1 MKHHRNN
8 SKLNKKIIAMLSVFI
23 MLAMVVIGSSV
34 SGTVAWLVSQS
45 ESTVSTFTLGDI
57 NITLAESDLGSQP
70 IKIIPGIDIK
80 KDPKVTVMANS
91 EACWLFVKVE
101 ESNWPDF
108 KEADGMTRKVSYSV
122 AVDNNGWKA
131 LEKNPGVYFREV
143 SAEDAQKGIDYTVLA
158 GNDSC
163 PSGVI
168 KVSQELTKAEIN
180 SIISSRKQPS
190 LTFTAYA
197 VQRTGIDTADAAWAT
212 VNNP

>member
-23 MLAMVVIGSSV
+23 MLALVVIGSSV
-34 SGTVAWLVSQS
+34 SGTVAWLVSKP

-57 NITLAESDLGSQP
+57 NITLKESDFGSQP

-101 ESNWPDF
+101 EGNWPEF
-108 KEADGMTRKVSYSV
+108 KEANGTRKVSYSV
-122 AVDNNGWKA
+122 NNGWNV
-131 LEKNPGVYFREV
+131 LTSNPDVYFREV

-158 GNDSC
+158 GSDSC

-168 KVSQELTKAEIN
+168 KVSQELTKEEIN
-180 SIISSRKQPS
+180 SIRSSEKQPS

-197 VQRTGIDTADAAWAT
+197 VQRAGIDTAAAAWAT
-212 VNNP
+212 VNS

>member
-23 MLAMVVIGSSV
+23 MLALVVIGSSV
-34 SGTVAWLVSQS
+34 SGTVAWLVSKS

-57 NITLAESDLGSQP
+57 NITLAESDFGSQL
-70 IKIIPGIDIK
+70 KIIPGVDIK
-80 KDPKVTVMANS
+80 RDPKVTVMANS

-101 ESNWPDF
+101 ERNWPDF
-108 KEADGMTRKVSYSV
+108 EEENGTRKVSYSV
-122 AVDNNGWKA
+122 NNGWNV
-131 LEKNPGVYFREV
+131 LTNNPGVYFREV

-158 GNDSC
+158 GNESC

-168 KVSQELTKAEIN
+168 KVSQELTKEEIN
-180 SIISSRKQPS
+180 SIRSSEKQPS

-197 VQRTGIDTADAAWAT
+197 VQRAGIDTAAAAWAT
-212 VNNP
+212 VNP

>member
-23 MLAMVVIGSSV
+23 MLALVVIGRSV

-57 NITLAESDLGSQP
+57 NITLAESDFGSQP

-101 ESNWPDF
+101 ESNWPDC
-108 KEADGMTRKVSYSV
+108 KEANGTRKVSYSV
-122 AVDNNGWKA
+122 NNGWSA
-131 LEKNPGVYFREV
+131 LEGTSGVYFREV
-143 SAEDAQKGIDYTVLA
+143 SAEDAQKGMDYIVLA
-158 GNDSC
+158 GSENC

-168 KVSQELTKAEIN
+168 KVSQELTKEEIN
-180 SIISSRKQPS
+180 SISSYGNQPS

-197 VQRTGIDTADAAWAT
+197 VQRAGIDTAAAAWAT
-212 VNNP
+212 VNP

>member
-23 MLAMVVIGSSV
+23 MLAVVVIGSAV
-34 SGTVAWLVSQS
+34 SGTVAWLVSKS
-45 ESTVSTFTLGDI
+45 ESTDSTFTFGDI
-57 NITLAESDLGSQP
+57 NITLTESDFGGQP

-101 ESNWPDF
+101 EGNWPEF
-108 KEADGMTRKVSYSV
+108 KEADGTTRKVSYSV
-122 AVDNNGWKA
+122 AVDNNGWNA
-131 LEKNPGVYFREV
+131 LENNLGVYFREV

-158 GNDSC
+158 GSESC

-168 KVSQELTKAEIN
+168 KVSQELTKEEIN
-180 SIISSRKQPS
+180 SIRSSEKQPS

-197 VQRTGIDTADAAWAT
+197 VQRAGIDTADAAWVT
-212 VNNP
+212 VNP

>member
-23 MLAMVVIGSSV
+23 MLALVVIGNSV
-34 SGTVAWLVSQS
+34 SGTVAWLVSKP

-57 NITLAESDLGSQP
+57 NITLAESDFGSQP
-70 IKIIPGIDIK
+70 KIIPGVDIK
-80 KDPKVTVMANS
+80 RDPKVTVKANS

-101 ESNWPDF
+101 ERNWPDF
-108 KEADGMTRKVSYSV
+108 EEENGTRKVSYSV
-122 AVDNNGWKA
+122 NNGWNV
-131 LEKNPGVYFREV
+131 LTNNPGVYFREV

-158 GNDSC
+158 GNESC

-168 KVSQELTKAEIN
+168 KVSQELTKEEIN
-180 SIISSRKQPS
+180 SIRSSEKQPS

-197 VQRTGIDTADAAWAT
+197 VQRAGIDTAAAAWAT
-212 VNNP
+212 VNP

>member
-23 MLAMVVIGSSV
+23 MLALVVIGNSV
-34 SGTVAWLVSQS
+34 SGTVAWLVSKP
-45 ESTVSTFTLGDI
+45 ESRVSTFTLGDI
-57 NITLAESDLGSQP
+57 NITLEASDFGSQP

-101 ESNWPDF
+101 ESHWPDF
-108 KEADGMTRKVSYSV
+108 KEKNGTRKVSYSV
-122 AVDNNGWKA
+122 NNGWNV
-131 LEKNPGVYFREV
+131 LKNTPGVYFREV
-143 SAEDAQKGIDYTVLA
+143 SAEEAQKGIDYTVLA
-158 GNDSC
+158 GNESC

-168 KVSQELTKAEIN
+168 KVSQELTKEEIN
-180 SIISSRKQPS
+180 SISSYGNQPS

-197 VQRTGIDTADAAWAT
+197 VQHAGIDTADAAWAT
-212 VNNP
+212 VNP

>member
-23 MLAMVVIGSSV
+23 MLAMVVIGRSV
-34 SGTVAWLVSQS
+34 SGTVAWLVSKP
-45 ESTVSTFTLGDI
+45 ESRVSTFTLGDI
-57 NITLAESDLGSQP
+57 NITLTESDFGSQP

-101 ESNWPDF
+101 EGNWPEF
-108 KEADGMTRKVSYSV
+108 KEANGTRKVSYSV
-122 AVDNNGWKA
+122 NNGWNA
-131 LEKNPGVYFREV
+131 LKDNPGVYFREV
-143 SAEDAQKGIDYTVLA
+143 NAEDAQKGIDYTVLA
-158 GNDSC
+158 GNESC

-168 KVSQELTKAEIN
+168 KDSQELTKEEIN
-180 SIISSRKQPS
+180 SINSANQPS

-197 VQRTGIDTADAAWAT
+197 VQRAGIDTAAAAWAT
-212 VNNP
+212 VNS

>member
-8 SKLNKKIIAMLSVFI
+8 SRLNKKIIAMLSVFI
-23 MLAMVVIGSSV
+23 MLALVVIGSSV
-34 SGTVAWLVSQS
+34 SGTVAWLVSKS

-57 NITLAESDLGSQP
+57 NITLKESDFGSQP
-70 IKIIPGIDIK
+70 IKIIPGIDIG

-108 KEADGMTRKVSYSV
+108 KEVNGTRKVSYSV
-122 AVDNNGWKA
+122 NNGWKA
-131 LEKNPGVYFREV
+131 LENNPGVYFREV
-143 SAEDAQKGIDYTVLA
+143 SAEDAQKGMDYTVLA
-158 GNDSC
+158 GNESC

-180 SIISSRKQPS
+180 SISSYGNQPS

-197 VQRTGIDTADAAWAT
+197 VQHAGIDTADAAWAT
-212 VNNP
+212 VKS

>member
-23 MLAMVVIGSSV
+23 MLAMVAIGRSV
-34 SGTVAWLVSQS
+34 SGTVAWLVSKS
-45 ESTVSTFTLGDI
+45 ESKVSTFTLGDI
-57 NITLAESDLGSQP
+57 NITLAESDFGSQS

-101 ESNWPDF
+101 ERNWPEF
-108 KEADGMTRKVSYSV
+108 KEADGTTRKVSYSV
-122 AVDNNGWKA
+122 NNGWNA
-131 LEKNPGVYFREV
+131 LEKNPGVYYREV
-143 SAEDAQKGIDYTVLA
+143 SAEEAQKGIDYTVLA
-158 GNDSC
+158 GNENC
-163 PSGVI
+163 LSGVI

-180 SIISSRKQPS
+180 SIIFSGNQPS

-197 VQRTGIDTADAAWAT
+197 VQRAGIDTADAAWTT
-212 VNNP
+212 VNP

>member
-23 MLAMVVIGSSV
+23 MLAMVVIGRSV
-34 SGTVAWLVSQS
+34 SGTVAWLVSKS

-57 NITLAESDLGSQP
+57 NITLAESDFGSQP

-101 ESNWPDF
+101 ESNWPEF
-108 KEADGMTRKVSYSV
+108 EEANGTRKVSYSV
-122 AVDNNGWKA
+122 NNGWNV
-131 LEKNPGVYFREV
+131 LTSNPDVYFREV

-158 GNDSC
+158 GSDSC

-168 KVSQELTKAEIN
+168 KVSQELTKEEIN
-180 SIISSRKQPS
+180 SIRSSEKQPS

-197 VQRTGIDTADAAWAT
+197 VQRAGIDTAAAAWAT
-212 VNNP
+212 VNS

>member
-23 MLAMVVIGSSV
+23 MLALVVIGNSV
-34 SGTVAWLVSQS
+34 SGTVAWLVSKP

-57 NITLAESDLGSQP
+57 NITLAESDFGSQP
-70 IKIIPGIDIK
+70 KIIPGVDIK
-80 KDPKVTVMANS
+80 RDPKVTVMANS

-101 ESNWPDF
+101 ERNWPDF
-108 KEADGMTRKVSYSV
+108 EEENGTRKVSYSV
-122 AVDNNGWKA
+122 NNGWNV
-131 LEKNPGVYFREV
+131 LTNNPGVYFREV

-158 GNDSC
+158 GNESC

-168 KVSQELTKAEIN
+168 KVSQELTKEEIN
-180 SIISSRKQPS
+180 SISSYGNQPS

-197 VQRTGIDTADAAWAT
+197 VQRTDIDTADAAWAT
-212 VNNP
+212 VKS

>member
-23 MLAMVVIGSSV
+23 MLAMVVIGRSV
-34 SGTVAWLVSQS
+34 SGTVAWLVSKS

-57 NITLAESDLGSQP
+57 NITLTESDFGSQP

-101 ESNWPDF
+101 ERNWPDF
-108 KEADGMTRKVSYSV
+108 KEADGTTRKVSYSV
-122 AVDNNGWKA
+122 NDGWSA
-131 LEKNPGVYFREV
+131 LENNPGVYFREV
-143 SAEDAQKGIDYTVLA
+143 SAEDAQKSIDYTVLA
-158 GNDSC
+158 GNESC

-168 KVSQELTKAEIN
+168 KVSQELTKEEIN
-180 SIISSRKQPS
+180 SIDYSAKQPS

-197 VQRTGIDTADAAWAT
+197 VQRAGIDTADAAWAT
-212 VNNP
+212 VKP

>member
-23 MLAMVVIGSSV
+23 MLALVVIGSSV
-34 SGTVAWLVSQS
+34 SGTVAWLVSKS

-57 NITLAESDLGSQP
+57 NITLKESDFGSQL
-70 IKIIPGIDIK
+70 KIIPGVDIK

-108 KEADGMTRKVSYSV
+108 KEADGTTRKVSYSV

-158 GNDSC
+158 GSESC

-180 SIISSRKQPS
+180 NISSSEKQPS

-197 VQRTGIDTADAAWAT
+197 VQRAGIDTAAAAWAT
-212 VNNP
+212 VKP

>member
-23 MLAMVVIGSSV
+23 MLALVVIGSSV
-34 SGTVAWLVSQS
+34 SGTVAWLVSKP

-57 NITLAESDLGSQP
+57 NITLKESDFGSQP

-101 ESNWPDF
+101 EGNWPEF
-108 KEADGMTRKVSYSV
+108 EEANGTRKVSYSV
-122 AVDNNGWKA
+122 NNGWNV
-131 LEKNPGVYFREV
+131 LKNTPGVYFREV
-143 SAEDAQKGIDYTVLA
+143 SAEEAQKGIDYTVLA
-158 GNDSC
+158 GNESC

-168 KVSQELTKAEIN
+168 KVSQELTKEEIN
-180 SIISSRKQPS
+180 SISSYGNQPS

-212 VNNP
+212 VNP

>member
-23 MLAMVVIGSSV
+23 MLALVVIGNSV
-34 SGTVAWLVSQS
+34 SGTVAWLVSKP

-57 NITLAESDLGSQP
+57 NITLAESDFGSQL
-70 IKIIPGIDIK
+70 KIIPGVDIK
-80 KDPKVTVMANS
+80 RDPKVTVKANS

-101 ESNWPDF
+101 ERNWPDF
-108 KEADGMTRKVSYSV
+108 EEENGTRKVSYSV
-122 AVDNNGWKA
+122 NNGWNV
-131 LEKNPGVYFREV
+131 LTNNPGVYFREV

-158 GNDSC
+158 GNESC

-168 KVSQELTKAEIN
+168 KVSQELTKEEIN
-180 SIISSRKQPS
+180 SIRSSEKQPS

-197 VQRTGIDTADAAWAT
+197 VQRAGIDTAAAAWAT
-212 VNNP
+212 VNP

>member
-23 MLAMVVIGSSV
+23 MLAMVAIGRSV
-34 SGTVAWLVSQS
+34 SGTVAWLVSKS

-57 NITLAESDLGSQP
+57 NITLAESDFGSQP
-70 IKIIPGIDIK
+70 KIIPGVDIK

-101 ESNWPDF
+101 EGNWPEL
-108 KEADGMTRKVSYSV
+108 KEANGTRKVSYSV
-122 AVDNNGWKA
+122 NDGWNA
-131 LEKNPGVYFREV
+131 LKNTPGVYFREV

-158 GNDSC
+158 GSESC

-168 KVSQELTKAEIN
+168 KVSQELTKEEIN
-180 SIISSRKQPS
+180 SIRSSEKQPS

-212 VNNP
+212 VNP